1 MLIYYRDDNVVV
13 TSNFIQ
19 VEGRRF
25 RIDELEYVW
34 HAEAGPTWRT
44 MRRGAGRGMINT
56 SMLLA
61 GIAGAIVLIGLL
73 ASAYSE
79 SRLEMALGNLPI
91 PRNTLLLVAAILL
104 VVGFAPLIFE
114 WALIRI
120 DDSYDKGGSVY
131 EIRALVQGQE
141 IVLLRL
147 ADATLFGKIYRAMQR
162 ALEDQ

>member
-13 TSNFIQ
+13 TSDFVQ
-19 VEGRRF
+19 VEGRRY
-25 RIDELEYVW
+25 RIEELEYVW
-34 HAEAGPTWRT
+34 HADAGPTWRT
-44 MRRGAGRGMINT
+44 MRRGVGRGVINT
-56 SMLLA
+56 VTWLA
-61 GIAGAIVLIGLL
+61 GIIGVIVLVGLT
-73 ASAYSE
+73 AAAYSE
-79 SRLEMALGNLPI
+79 TKLEIALGNLPI

-104 VVGFAPLIFE
+104 VVGFVPLIFE
-114 WALIRI
+114 WALIRV

-162 ALEDQ
+162 ALENQ

>member
-34 HAEAGPTWRT
+34 HAEAGPSWRT
-44 MRRGAGRGMINT
+44 MRRGAGRGVINT

-79 SRLEMALGNLPI
+79 TRLEMALGNLPI
-91 PRNTLLLVAAILL
+91 PRNTLLLVAAIML
-104 VVGFAPLIFE
+104 VAGFAPLIFE